1 MSDGD
6 KNESISL
13 VTHDHTTGDENDDI
27 PVVTPD
33 HTTGDEN
40 DDIPV
45 VTPDDITKQDEQSIQ
60 DAPSYEALQKLLEEQ
75 IQKTLAYEDKLK
87 HALAD
92 FQNMSRKTQTDIEN
106 GVNAKVDELFI
117 EFLKVYDDLER
128 AKLALPSRDVD
139 AGLDSILKNMDSLLT
154 KYDVK
159 PIDALGE
166 IFDPNVHEAISVIND
181 PNLDDDTIT
190 KEIRKGYISRN
201 KVIRPTLV
209 EISKKVSQNE

>member
-1 MSDGD
+1 M
-6 KNESISL
+6 
-13 VTHDHTTGDENDDI
+13 TGE
-27 PVVTPD
+27 
-33 HTTGDEN
+33 
-40 DDIPV
+40 
-45 VTPDDITKQDEQSIQ
+45 QDEQSIS

-75 IQKTLAYEDKLK
+75 RQKTLVYEDKLK

-106 GVNAKVDELFI
+106 GVNAKVDELLI

-139 AGLDSILKNMDSLLT
+139 AGLDSILKNMDSLLV

-166 IFDPNVHEAISVIND
+166 IFDPNVHEAITVIND